1 MASTPPGAKKQ
12 KIDYTVDKVAYDAF
26 MKACSNTGSAPQ
38 VVIQRMMEKFA
49 QTRQV

>member
-1 MASTPPGAKKQ
+1 MASTPPGARKQ
-12 KIDYTVDKVAYDAF
+12 KIDFTVDKIIYDGF

-38 VVIQRMMEKFA
+38 VIVQKMMEKFA